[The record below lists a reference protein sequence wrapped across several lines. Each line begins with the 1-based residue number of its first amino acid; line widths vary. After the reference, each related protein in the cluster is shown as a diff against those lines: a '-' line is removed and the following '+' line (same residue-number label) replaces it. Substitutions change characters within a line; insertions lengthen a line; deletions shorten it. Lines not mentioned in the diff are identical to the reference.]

1 MRLRPGRNKA
11 MDLKECV
18 KFAGEN
24 PVCFVGTIDGDQ
36 PRVRAMLMDHADE
49 TGFYFTVMAGKQV
62 AEQMRANPKIE
73 VCWYNNPA
81 ELAHCKQLRICGTAE
96 FLTDQKSRDRSVG
109 NRKFL
114 DGVTGRSISQLA
126 TPIRIAHGDAHFWVL
141 TDPCAEAEIEHF
153 KF

>member
-1 MRLRPGRNKA
+1 MN
-11 MDLKECV
+11 LKECV
-18 KFAGEN
+18 QFAKEH
-24 PVCFVGTIDGDQ
+24 PVCFIGTIDGDQ
-36 PRVRAMLMDHADE
+36 PRVRTTLMDHADE

-62 AEQMRANPKIE
+62 TKQIRANPRIE

-81 ELAHCKQLRICGTAE
+81 ELADCKQLRVYGTAE
-96 FLTDQKSRDRSVG
+96 FLTDQESKDRSVG

-141 TDPCAEAEIEHF
+141 TDSCAEAEIEHL